1 VLLLEAL
8 RVLPVWRSRW
18 KGGASQIMDPEESR
32 PDKAAAIDVRD
43 CL

>member
-1 VLLLEAL
+1 MLLLEAL
-8 RVLPVWRSRW
+8 RVLPVWRRW

-32 PDKAAAIDVRD
+32 PDSAAALDVRD